1 MVNEAQFSQALE
13 KIYAATLSET
23 FWPDALRTV
32 GRLFD
37 SDFTHFEVL
46 EKKTGRPVF
55 FRNEGASEDA
65 LKLYV
70 DHYAAVSPRSAFGE
84 AQPEGYLSFDHDMLS
99 EAEIDRDEFYND
111 FMIPQGYKYFLSA
124 NLINNTEL
132 FSVFSVQRP
141 LGQDHASPAE
151 IALMQRLTPHLSQA
165 MKIHMRLALQQAE
178 HQGHDLLVGH
188 STTGVI
194 FLDVTGSVLMLNP
207 AAEAM
212 VSDPGNGINLHD
224 RQIAF
229 DSPDNATNANRLIA
243 NTIATAAGTGL
254 SPAGAIT
261 IPRAQGLPLTI
272 IAVPLP
278 GGQTRTEH
286 LPVATNGPAIAL
298 LLCDPNRARGLPD
311 GLLRTVFR
319 FTPAECRVAQA
330 LARGQSPGDYAD
342 TAGLGIRTV
351 RTHISRLL
359 AKTGARNQLE
369 LMRILGGL
377 PFDLKAAPRE

>member
-84 AQPEGYLSFDHDMLS
+84 AQPEGYVSFDHDMLS

-111 FMIPQGYKYFLSA
+111 FTIPQGYKYFLSA

>member
-84 AQPEGYLSFDHDMLS
+84 AQPEGYVSFDHDMLS

-188 STTGVI
+188 STTGR
-194 FLDVTGSVLMLNP
+194 LTSTARTTPRTPTG
-207 AAEAM
+207 
-212 VSDPGNGINLHD
+212 
-224 RQIAF
+224 
-229 DSPDNATNANRLIA
+229 
-243 NTIATAAGTGL
+243 
-254 SPAGAIT
+254 
-261 IPRAQGLPLTI
+261 
-272 IAVPLP
+272 
-278 GGQTRTEH
+278 
-286 LPVATNGPAIAL
+286 
-298 LLCDPNRARGLPD
+298 
-311 GLLRTVFR
+311 
-319 FTPAECRVAQA
+319 
-330 LARGQSPGDYAD
+330 
-342 TAGLGIRTV
+342 
-351 RTHISRLL
+351 
-359 AKTGARNQLE
+359 
-369 LMRILGGL
+369 
-377 PFDLKAAPRE
+377 

>member
-1 MVNEAQFSQALE
+1 MVDEAEFSQALE
-13 KIYAATLSET
+13 KIYAATLSES

-32 GRLFD
+32 GRMFD

-46 EKKTGRPVF
+46 EKKTGIPVF

-65 LKLYV
+65 LRLYV

-84 AQPEGYLSFDHDMLS
+84 AQPEGYVSFDHDMLS

-124 NLINNTEL
+124 NLINNAEL

-194 FLDVTGSVLMLNP
+194 FLDANGSALMLNP
-207 AAEAM
+207 AAEEM
-212 VSDPGNGINLHD
+212 VSDPDNGITLRD
-224 RQIAF
+224 GQIAF
-229 DSPDNATNANRLIA
+229 DSPDNTTNANRLIA
-243 NTIATAAGTGL
+243 NAIATATGSGL
-254 SPAGAIT
+254 CAAGAIT
-261 IPRAQGLPLTI
+261 IRRAQGLPLTI

-278 GGQTRTEH
+278 GGGGGHDH
-286 LPVATNGPAIAL
+286 LPVSVSGPAVTL

-311 GLLRTVFR
+311 GLLRAVFG

-330 LARGQSPGDYAD
+330 LAAGQSPGDYAD
-342 TAGLGIRTV
+342 GAGLGIRTV

-369 LMRILGGL
+369 LMRILGGV
-377 PFDLKAAPRE
+377 PFDLEARP